1 MVKII
6 NIFYLLISN
15 MLNSI
20 LYNKNK
26 KLIKI
31 NMNHLSNR
39 IKSNIQNN
47 FDYKQVIKESN
58 KKYIDK
64 LLKLNEMKER
74 KVDRIY
80 VDDKLELDLN
90 KSKKINLFLGLSISI
105 GVLLLSF
112 KLFKR

>member
-1 MVKII
+1 
-6 NIFYLLISN
+6 
-15 MLNSI
+15 MLNSM

-26 KLIKI
+26 KLIKT
-31 NMNHLSNR
+31 NMNHFSNG

-64 LLKLNEMKER
+64 LLKSNEMKER

-80 VDDKLELDLN
+80 FDNRLELDLN
-90 KSKKINLFLGLSISI
+90 KSKNVNLFLGLSISI

>member
-1 MVKII
+1 
-6 NIFYLLISN
+6 

-26 KLIKI
+26 KLIKT
-31 NMNHLSNR
+31 NMNHFSNG

-64 LLKLNEMKER
+64 LLKSIEMKER

-80 VDDKLELDLN
+80 FDNRLELDLN
-90 KSKKINLFLGLSISI
+90 KSKNVNLFLGLSISI

>member
-1 MVKII
+1 MFYNI
-6 NIFYLLISN
+6 N
-15 MLNSI
+15 
-20 LYNKNK
+20 NK
-26 KLIKI
+26 KLIYT
-31 NMNHLSNR
+31 NMSHFSNR

-64 LLKLNEMKER
+64 LLKSIEMEER
-74 KVDRIY
+74 KSDKIY
-80 VDDKLELDLN
+80 INNKLELALN
-90 KSKKINLFLGLSISI
+90 KSKNVNLFLSISMSV